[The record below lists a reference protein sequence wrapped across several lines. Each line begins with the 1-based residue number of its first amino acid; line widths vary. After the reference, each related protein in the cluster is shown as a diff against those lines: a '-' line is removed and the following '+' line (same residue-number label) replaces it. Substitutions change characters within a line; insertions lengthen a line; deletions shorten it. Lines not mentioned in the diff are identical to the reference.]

1 MSDRQ
6 LYLTYVGGPTLL
18 LEWRGLRLLTD
29 PTFDP
34 AGSTYPTATYTLN
47 KTQSPAVSP
56 ERLEHVDAVLL
67 SHDHHFDNLDG
78 AGRAFLEHAG
88 AILTTT
94 IGATRLGRPA
104 RGLAP
109 GDVAT
114 IPGTAGR
121 ALHVT
126 GTPARH
132 GPAHADRG
140 PVTGFVLAWDDEPN
154 SGVYISGDTVWYE
167 DVRGLAQRCAVTVA
181 VLFFGAA
188 TVRAVGDWPLTLTAA
203 EGVEAARTFAAATIV
218 PVHYEGWGHFAE
230 SRADIDAAFRAAGL
244 AHRLQWLEAGKR
256 TAIPSPTPGTAR

>member
-1 MSDRQ
+1 MNDRQ

-34 AGSTYPTATYTLN
+34 AGSEYPTASYTLS
-47 KTQSPAVSP
+47 KTQGPAVSP
-56 ERLEHVDAVLL
+56 ERLERVDAVLL
-67 SHDHHFDNLDG
+67 SHDHHFDNLDAG
-78 AGRAFLEHAG
+78 GRAFLESAG
-88 AILTTT
+88 AVLTTT
-94 IGATRLGRPA
+94 TGATRLGGRA

-109 GDVAT
+109 GDVAA
-114 IPGTAGR
+114 IPGTAGS

-154 SGVYISGDTVWYE
+154 AGVYISGDTVWYE
-167 DVRGLAQRCAVTVA
+167 EIGGLAQRFAITAA
-181 VLFFGAA
+181 VLFLGAA
-188 TVRAVGDWPLTLTAA
+188 KVRAAGDWPLTLTAA

-218 PVHYEGWGHFAE
+218 PVHYEGWGHFTE

-244 AHRLQWLEAGKR
+244 SHRLQWLEAGKR
-256 TAIPSPTPGTAR
+256 TALRSPPPGNPR